1 MRFGSIVA
9 TAAIY
14 LLLSSLAV
22 AASDEARERFD
33 RLDGDGDG
41 VITKGEFGTNKVI
54 FVTMLDVD
62 GDNKLSKEEIR
73 LSDDAFAELD
83 RDKDGKIDGYEFVAS
98 PLVQFEKIDLDR
110 DGVVTFEE
118 FSRYR
123 DKLRAG

>member
-1 MRFGSIVA
+1 MCFSSIVT
-9 TAAIY
+9 TAAFY

-41 VITKGEFGTNKVI
+41 VITKGEFSTNKVI
-54 FVTMLDVD
+54 FVTALDVD
-62 GDNKLSKEEIR
+62 GDNKLSREEIR

-83 RDKDGKIDGYEFVAS
+83 RDKDGKIDGYEFVES
-98 PLVQFEKIDLDR
+98 PLVRFEKIDLDR

-123 DKLRAG
+123 DQLTAG